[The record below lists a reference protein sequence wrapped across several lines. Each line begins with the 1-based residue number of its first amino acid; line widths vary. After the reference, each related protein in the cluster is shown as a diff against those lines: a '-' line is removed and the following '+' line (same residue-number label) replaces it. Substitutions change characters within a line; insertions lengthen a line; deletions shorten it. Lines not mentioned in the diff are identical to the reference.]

1 MTQTSPLS
9 VSASV
14 INVSTVNN
22 VQQLNL
28 STHDLSNQIP
38 GNFNKIFNLNPPPLE
53 QSLIIVL
60 DGLVLKPSSE
70 GIVGDYS
77 YQANQLTLLVD
88 VLESNSTLLAI
99 YQEL

>member
-9 VSASV
+9 ISSSV
-14 INVSTVNN
+14 INVTTVNN

-28 STHDLSNQIP
+28 STHDISNQIP
-38 GNFNKIFNLNPPPLE
+38 GNFNKIFNLNPAPLE

-70 GIVGDYS
+70 GVVGDYS
-77 YQANQLTLLVD
+77 YQSNQVTLLVD

-99 YQEL
+99 YQEI